1 MSPKNYLLIAGSLL
15 ILAAIL
21 ATGCTGIPAT
31 TPSPSP
37 DLKKFNSTAEIEQY
51 LNDSMALD
59 QQGGYYGTST
69 DVNGPQRSEM
79 VKGAVA
85 VPAALPAGLTGT
97 VGYSQTNVQVAG
109 VDEPTL

>member
-31 TPSPSP
+31 SPSASP
-37 DLKKFNSTAEIEQY
+37 DLKKFNSTTEIEQY
-51 LNDSMALD
+51 LKDSMALD
-59 QQGGYYGTST
+59 QQSGYYGTST

-79 VKGAVA
+79 TKVAVA
-85 VPAALPAGLTGT
+85 VPAALPGRLPGICRVLADQRAGCRGR
-97 VGYSQTNVQVAG
+97 
-109 VDEPTL
+109 